1 MASLRRAFEPLSPEG
16 FTPAPRRAWGLAA
29 IIIVLQILFSGAL
42 LWANVVA
49 EAAPGRLIETVAFAE
64 AGARD
69 VASLPD
75 IAFKPARLPV
85 ALCCEASPLVLR
97 TRLTADDAGLTSPSV
112 LVPSAHDNVWLYVD
126 GDLVA
131 GQGRATSTVT
141 SRRPQLL
148 RIPERYVHPG
158 ARIDLVVSRTIGFGH
173 LRPFHVGEHDAL
185 YPSWLALRVL
195 RSDLPFANAIIGAF
209 VAAFCLCAAPL
220 FGARG
225 LLLSLAGLAASWAL
239 QHVGLMVTD
248 APWGAVANAGVY
260 LAAFLATLVFLVWF
274 FIEWTSVFAPPRSP
288 GAASPR
294 TMILDAWSGPSRTR
308 LGLASIGVI
317 AVGVVLIALRL
328 QGDQAVGLQLINRV
342 IGWLGLAVIG
352 FSLLR
357 IGAFYSRGGLADPL
371 EASAFIFVLLA
382 AIADIVTVRFF
393 KSYGIFLGSAVTFFP
408 LALLVSLALRARGVF
423 EAATAT
429 ADKLNTLVSLR
440 EQEILASLQDLRRSE
455 REALL
460 LEERA
465 RIMRDMH
472 DGIGGQLLGLV
483 MRARANRLTGP
494 ALVHGLE
501 ESLDDLRLMVGSLEQ
516 SDGSLATAL
525 GAYRARIEPRC
536 EAAGASLVWRIED
549 VGETPGFGPDRT
561 LQVYRILQEACTN
574 ALKHGRPDRVAVT
587 LRRGPDG
594 EILLSL
600 EDNGPGFDPAAASTG
615 RGLANMRN
623 RAARI
628 GANLVIES
636 GPGGTRIVLEMKDVA
651 ENPL

>member
-1 MASLRRAFEPLSPEG
+1 MARPRRAFTPLSPEG
-16 FTPAPRRAWGLAA
+16 FAPASRRAWGLAA
-29 IIIVLQILFSGAL
+29 IIIVLQVLFSGAL
-42 LWANVVA
+42 LWANLVA
-49 EAAPGRLIETVAFAE
+49 EQAPGRRVESVGFADAGGRDAAALPEAAFE
-64 AGARD
+64 A
-69 VASLPD
+69 
-75 IAFKPARLPV
+75 ARLPV
-85 ALCCEASPLVLR
+85 GLCCGSTPLVFR
-97 TRLTADDAGLTSPSV
+97 THLTAAEAGLTAPAI
-112 LVPSAHDNVWLYVD
+112 LVPGAHDNVWLYVD

-131 GQGRATSTVT
+131 GQGRPESTVT

-148 RIPERYVHPG
+148 RVPDRYVHPG

-173 LRPFHVGEHDAL
+173 LRPFHLGEHDAL
-185 YPSWLALRVL
+185 YPSWLALRAL

-225 LLLSLAGLAASWAL
+225 LLLSLAGLAASWAA
-239 QHVGLMVTD
+239 QHVGLMITD
-248 APWGAVANAGVY
+248 PPWGAVANAGVY

-288 GAASPR
+288 MATSPR
-294 TMILDAWSGPSRTR
+294 TMILDAWTGRARRR
-308 LGLASIGVI
+308 LALASLAVI
-317 AVGVVLIALRL
+317 AVGIVLIALRL
-328 QGDQAVGLQLINRV
+328 QDDQAVGLQLINRV
-342 IGWLGLAVIG
+342 IGWLGLGVIG

-382 AIADIVTVRFF
+382 AVADIVTVRFF

-408 LALLVSLALRARGVF
+408 LALLVSLAVRARGVF
-423 EAATAT
+423 EAAAAT
-429 ADKLNTLVSLR
+429 ADKLNTLVAMR
-440 EQEILASLQDLRRSE
+440 EQEILAGLQDLRRSE

-536 EAAGASLVWRIED
+536 EAAGATLVWRIED

-574 ALKHGRPDRVAVT
+574 ALKHGHPDRIAVT

-594 EILLSL
+594 GVLLSL
-600 EDNGPGFDPAAASTG
+600 EDNGPGFDPAAAPAG
-615 RGLANMRN
+615 RGLANMRH

-628 GANLVIES
+628 GAELLIES
-636 GPGGTRIVLEMKDVA
+636 GPGGTRIVLEMA
-651 ENPL
+651 ESMEGP